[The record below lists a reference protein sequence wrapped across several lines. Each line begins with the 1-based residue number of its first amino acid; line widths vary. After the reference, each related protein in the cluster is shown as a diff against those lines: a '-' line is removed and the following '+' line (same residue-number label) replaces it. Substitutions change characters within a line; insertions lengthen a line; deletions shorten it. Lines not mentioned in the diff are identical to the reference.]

1 VQYLEERKLPFT
13 GAGSNFYINSTSKTI
28 LKRLM
33 LNASVPTLPFVVLR
47 PNTLDE
53 DFERVEDVVVGYPLI
68 IKPSI
73 SYGSMM
79 ISTSSVVDSSKQAR
93 FYLQS
98 LDKSYTDEIFAE
110 AFLAG
115 THISLILI
123 QVENTLFFVLA
134 MKRLEWSSTLQQKEY
149 LLHISLRGKRS

>member
-1 VQYLEERKLPFT
+1 
-13 GAGSNFYINSTSKTI
+13 
-28 LKRLM
+28 M

-53 DFERVEDVVVGYPLI
+53 DFERVEDVVGYPLI

-98 LDKSYTDEIFAE
+98 LDESYTDEIFAE

-123 QVENTLFFVLA
+123 QVENSLFFVLA

-149 LLHISLRGKRS
+149 LLHISLKGKRS